1 MNPAQSQL
9 FATAAEWLAYG
20 RAELV
25 ELSRDVRDLAAS
37 TRTRWREDGSF
48 RSRVFRQALEG
59 LAAVVLKGPRAT
71 ILWLMV
77 VVANIVTWVALTL
90 DQSNAF

>member
-20 RAELV
+20 RAELI
-25 ELSRDVRDLAAS
+25 ELSRDMHKLATS
-37 TRTRWREDGSF
+37 TRTQWREDGSF
-48 RSRVFRQALEG
+48 RARIIRQALEG
-59 LAAVVLKGPRAT
+59 LASVVLKGPRAT

-77 VVANIVTWVALTL
+77 VVANIVTSIALTL
-90 DQSNAF
+90 DQGNAF